1 MSPDGYW
8 DMYGPNSHWNEMDSL
23 LTEDQV
29 REFVLSKK
37 FKESKQKEKELKD
50 LEKKLTVEYETWQKT
65 F

>member
-8 DMYGPNSHWNEMDSL
+8 NMYGPNSHWYQMDSL

-29 REFVLSKK
+29 REFVLGKK

-50 LEKKLTVEYETWQKT
+50 LEKKLTVEYEKWQKT

>member
-1 MSPDGYW
+1 
-8 DMYGPNSHWNEMDSL
+8 MDSL

-29 REFVLSKK
+29 RELILSKM

-50 LEKKLTVEYETWQKT
+50 LEKKLTVEYEKWHKT